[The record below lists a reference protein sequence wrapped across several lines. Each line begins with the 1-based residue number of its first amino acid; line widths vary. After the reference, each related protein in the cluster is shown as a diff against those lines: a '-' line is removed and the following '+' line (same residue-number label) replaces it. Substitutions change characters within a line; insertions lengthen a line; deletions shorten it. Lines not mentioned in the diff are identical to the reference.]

1 MTLLAEAPAGRHI
14 AQFHRNS
21 ESLTES
27 VYTFVEGGLRRGDS
41 VVVIASP
48 ELTDALATRLSYN
61 KLYPDALSQA
71 GKICL
76 LDVDQH
82 MAQSMPDG
90 VLESRCFRDAIVPV
104 LSRLQPVARGI
115 RILDE
120 MGSRLWNAGRA
131 DGAIR
136 LEELW
141 NALAKLYTF
150 SLYCGYTLDMQSEE
164 SYVGPLEEVGRAHS
178 DILGTEDDERF
189 GAALDRASKE
199 IFGISLSQMTGITS
213 HDGARRFPSAQRTM
227 LWVKRNLPLTTSKLV
242 ERARRHFEDFSG
254 GRQ

>member
-21 ESLTES
+21 ESLTDS

-41 VVVIASP
+41 VVVIATP
-48 ELTDALATRLSYN
+48 ELTDALTARLSQH

-71 GKICL
+71 GKIGM
-76 LDVDQH
+76 LDAGQL
-82 MAQSMPDG
+82 MAQTMPDG
-90 VLESRCFRDAIVPV
+90 VPESRGFRDAIVPV
-104 LSRLQPVARGI
+104 LSHVQPFARGV
-115 RILDE
+115 RIFDE
-120 MGSRLWNAGRA
+120 MGSMLWNAGSA

-150 SLYCGYTLDMQSEE
+150 SLYCGYTLDMLSEE
-164 SYVGPLEEVGRAHS
+164 SYAGPLEEIGRAHS

-199 IFGISLSQMTGITS
+199 IFGISLSQMVGTTK
-213 HDGARRFPSAQRTM
+213 HDGTRRFPSAQRTM

-242 ERARRHFEDFSG
+242 ERARRHFEDFSAG
-254 GRQ
+254 PE

>member
-41 VVVIASP
+41 VVVIATP
-48 ELTDALATRLSYN
+48 ELTDALTARLSQN
-61 KLYPDALSQA
+61 KLHPDALSQA
-71 GKICL
+71 GKL
-76 LDVDQH
+76 GVLDADQF

-90 VLESRCFRDAIVPV
+90 VPESRRFRDAIVPV
-104 LSRLQPVARGI
+104 LSRVQPFGRGV

-120 MGSRLWNAGRA
+120 MGSMLWNAGSA
-131 DGAIR
+131 DAAIR

-150 SLYCGYTLDMQSEE
+150 SLFCGYTLDMQSEE
-164 SYVGPLEEVGRAHS
+164 SYAGPLEEIGRAHS

-199 IFGISLSQMTGITS
+199 IFGISLSQMAGTTK

-242 ERARRHFEDFSG
+242 ERARRHLQEFSG
-254 GRQ
+254 GPE